1 MDVLD
6 QPVPAR
12 EDRNRIHCF
21 GVIDEIKI
29 TLVEEG
35 NERIKLYVKRW
46 SRTDVT
52 AKERRDVEVFQGNV
66 TALLFTLLEKGYLIL
81 QIDQKV
87 GNHVG
92 CHELHEIIV

>member
-6 QPVPAR
+6 QSVPAR

-29 TLVEEG
+29 TLIEEG
-35 NERIKLYVKRW
+35 NERIKLYVKRR

-52 AKERRDVEVFQGNV
+52 AKSVGTWRSSKE
-66 TALLFTLLEKGYLIL
+66 TLL
-81 QIDQKV
+81 
-87 GNHVG
+87 H
-92 CHELHEIIV
+92 CCLHS